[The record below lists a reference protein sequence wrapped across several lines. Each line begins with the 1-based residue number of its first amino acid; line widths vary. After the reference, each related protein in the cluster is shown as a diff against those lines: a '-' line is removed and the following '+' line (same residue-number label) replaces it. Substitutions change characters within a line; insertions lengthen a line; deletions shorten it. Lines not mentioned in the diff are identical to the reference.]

1 MRSNS
6 PRSKV
11 QFAAALGPLPGT
23 TKTVF
28 LPFVFLAC
36 STLGSKGHFGGITKE
51 LVVAES
57 D

>member
-1 MRSNS
+1 MKSYF

-11 QFAAALGPLPGT
+11 RFGAALSPLPGT

-28 LPFVFLAC
+28 VHSVSLGC
-36 STLGSKGHFGGITKE
+36 STLGPRGHFSWITKE

-57 D
+57 E